1 MLSAAAVFSSF
12 VPEAGEVAEEKP
24 EMKASYRSA
33 AAELASEVQAPAP
46 MESHSGNESHSLE
59 GGMEDEHDEP
69 GELPAGNPPA
79 DNAGAGSPSELL
91 TLSLDP
97 DDDTPRILSNDN
109 DDEKE
114 NTEDSAADDEVGGWD
129 VFVSWLTGMLPGGAA
144 RGGLATG
151 AQGVT
156 NVTKYIDRLNA
167 SLAEQTGDDSYDQG
181 NSGSDNSGS
190 DNSGSDNSGSDNS
203 GSGGSSGSG
212 RSSGS
217 GSGRSGN
224 NRNGS

>member
-12 VPEAGEVAEEKP
+12 VPEAGEAAEKKS

-46 MESHSGNESHSLE
+46 IESHSGNESHSLE

-79 DNAGAGSPSELL
+79 DNAGASSPAELL

-97 DDDTPRILSNDN
+97 DDDTPRILSNEN

-114 NTEDSAADDEVGGWD
+114 NTEDSVTDNEVGRWD
-129 VFVSWLTGMLPGGAA
+129 VFVSWLTGMLPGGAV

-190 DNSGSDNSGSDNS
+190 DNSGSDDSGGSGGAS
-203 GSGGSSGSG
+203 GSGGSS
-212 RSSGS
+212 RSGS
-217 GSGRSGN
+217 GNSGN